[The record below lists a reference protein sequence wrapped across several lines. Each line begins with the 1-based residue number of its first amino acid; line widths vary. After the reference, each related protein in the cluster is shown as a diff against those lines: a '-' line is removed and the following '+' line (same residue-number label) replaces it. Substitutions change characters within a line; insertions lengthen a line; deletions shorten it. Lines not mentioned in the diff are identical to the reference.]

1 MTESQIRKITEQ
13 HYFNVFNRLP
23 VVLER
28 GEGSRVW
35 DSDGNE
41 YIDFLAG
48 IAVNS
53 LGHCHPRV
61 VDAIRE
67 QTGQLMH
74 TSNIFYSRPQAELL
88 QKMAGLFGLERI
100 FLCNS
105 GAEAVEGA
113 VKLAR
118 KYAAKHGKENGK
130 ILTMGNAFHGRTI
143 ATISMGMK
151 KYQEGFNPLLAGFG
165 ETPFNDIDAL
175 EKTFE
180 EDDIAG
186 VILEIIQ
193 GSGGMHV
200 AEPEFMNALGELC
213 KKHHALLIV
222 DEVQTGIARTGEWFS
237 YEHFGVEADIVSSA
251 KALGN
256 GYPIG
261 AVLAREE
268 VAEAMTPGMHGS
280 TFGGNPVACAA
291 ALATL
296 EVMETE
302 NLVEAAAD
310 KGAYFRKKL
319 GELADET
326 NTIVDIR
333 GLGLMIGV
341 ELSIGCSDIVQEML
355 KRGIITNCTKGNVIR
370 IIPPLTLTRE
380 EIDTYVDRLEES
392 LQAVAAQAGA

>member
-1 MTESQIRKITEQ
+1 MTESQIREITEQ
-13 HYFNVFNRLP
+13 YYFNVFNRLP

-28 GEGSRVW
+28 GEGTRVW
-35 DSDGNE
+35 DEDGNE

-61 VDAIRE
+61 VKAIQD
-67 QTGQLMH
+67 QTERLMH
-74 TSNIFYSRPQAELL
+74 ISNLFYSQPQAELV
-88 QKMAGLFGLERI
+88 QKMANLFGLERI

-143 ATISMGMK
+143 ATISMGMR
-151 KYQEGFNPLLAGFG
+151 KYQEGFNPMLSGFG
-165 ETPFNDIDAL
+165 EVPFNDIDAL
-175 EKTFE
+175 EKAFE
-180 EDDIAG
+180 ENISG

-193 GSGGMHV
+193 GSGGLYIATQEYMT
-200 AEPEFMNALGELC
+200 ALSELC
-213 KKHHALLIV
+213 RKNNALLIV
-222 DEVQTGIARTGEWFS
+222 DEVQTGIARTGNWFS

-256 GYPIG
+256 GFPIG
-261 AVLAREE
+261 AVLAKEE

-280 TFGGNPVACAA
+280 TFGGNPVASAA

-296 EVMETE
+296 EVMEEE
-302 NLVEAAAD
+302 NIVDRAAEIGSYFQD
-310 KGAYFRKKL
+310 KLR
-319 GELADET
+319 ELAG
-326 NTIVDIR
+326 NTDAIKDIR

-341 ELSIGCSDIVQEML
+341 ELSFGCSDIVLQML
-355 KRGIITNCTKGNVIR
+355 KRGIITNCTRGNVIR
-370 IIPPLTLTRE
+370 IVPPLTITRK
-380 EIDTYVDRLEES
+380 EIDQYVEKMAES
-392 LQAVAAQAGA
+392 IQAAAPNVEA